1 MKPTPSLLAAAIL
14 SCAAGASAQ
23 APAAAPAVTVVRC
36 DAVASAVRDESGK
49 LTLALTNHPD
59 RLAVSRLY
67 AHRFKAM

>member
-1 MKPTPSLLAAAIL
+1 
-14 SCAAGASAQ
+14 
-23 APAAAPAVTVVRC
+23 
-36 DAVASAVRDESGK
+36 VRDESGK